1 MTEEKDTHEKIIRAC
16 QEYFKYQDRFEHK
29 GSDEA
34 GTKARNWLSEIR
46 RLCSLRRVEIQNKR
60 KTRREVRNGKNGRPK
75 NITIGS
81 Y

>member
-1 MTEEKDTHEKIIRAC
+1 MTEEDTHEKIIKAC

-34 GTKARNWLSEIR
+34 GIKARNCLSEIR
-46 RLCSLRRVEIQNKR
+46 RLCSLRRTEIQNERKKR
-60 KTRREVRNGKNGRPK
+60 RALRNAKNGRPSS
-75 NITIGS
+75 ITIGS

>member
-1 MTEEKDTHEKIIRAC
+1 MTEEDTHEKIIKAC
-16 QEYFKYQDRFEHK
+16 QEYFKYQDRFQHK

-46 RLCSLRRVEIQNKR
+46 RLCSLRRTEIQNERKKR
-60 KTRREVRNGKNGRPK
+60 RALRNAKNGRPSS
-75 NITIGS
+75 ITIGS